1 MTDHFDFGSFMDL
14 DNQAGL
20 RKNCISLF
28 SALAQCPQDVS
39 HVDMYKSA
47 LINDPLVDSLEGLH
61 STVTAIDLND
71 ETSIIKSMS
80 LLNLVVPSLND
91 AEEDGLVQSQRIVAP
106 ALDERIRLA
115 KTKNDL
121 LTIAQLLQWIDQSAE
136 ASQRLHQLTD
146 LLDQDAAIF
155 EKVLSAL
162 TSADRAAAMGSL
174 LATLLENHHVGFI
187 AGDRRELLLGR
198 GVEEWLAN
206 LVTNDALSDISDQ
219 DLLSKTL
226 CTMQFDEEVLDEHPN
241 FMDHLM
247 ASCIILTSTG
257 KTDNSSFLFLLL
269 VLDEALFDTLRKIND
284 TVQEVRN

>member
-28 SALAQCPQDVS
+28 SALARCPQDVS
-39 HVDMYKSA
+39 DVEIYKSA
-47 LINDPLVDSLEGLH
+47 LINDQLVDSLEGLH
-61 STVTAIDLND
+61 NTVNAIDLDD

-80 LLNLVVPSLND
+80 LLNLVVPSLSG
-91 AEEDGLVQSQRIVAP
+91 AEDDGLVQSQRIVVP

-136 ASQRLHQLTD
+136 ASQRLHQLID
-146 LLDQDAAIF
+146 LLDRDAAIF

-162 TSADRAAAMGSL
+162 TNADQIAAMGSL
-174 LATLLENHHVGFI
+174 LAALLENHHVGFI
-187 AGDRRELLLGR
+187 AGERRGLLLRR

-226 CTMQFDEEVLDEHPN
+226 CTMQFDEGVLDEHPD
-241 FMDHLM
+241 FMDHLTS
-247 ASCIILTSTG
+247 SCIILTSTG

-269 VLDEALFDTLRKIND
+269 IMDEALFDTLRKIND
-284 TVQEVRN
+284 TVQEIRN

>member
-91 AEEDGLVQSQRIVAP
+91 AEDDGLVQSQRIVAP

-162 TSADRAAAMGSL
+162 TIADRAAAMGSL

>member
-91 AEEDGLVQSQRIVAP
+91 AEDDRLVQSQRIVAP

-136 ASQRLHQLTD
+136 ASQRLHQLID

-162 TSADRAAAMGSL
+162 PSADRAAAMGSL

-187 AGDRRELLLGR
+187 AGDRRELLLER

-219 DLLSKTL
+219 DLLSKML
-226 CTMQFDEEVLDEHPN
+226 CTMQFDEEVLDEHPD

-247 ASCIILTSTG
+247 ASCIMLTSTG

-284 TVQEVRN
+284 TVQEIRN

>member
-91 AEEDGLVQSQRIVAP
+91 AEDDRLVQSQRIVAP

-136 ASQRLHQLTD
+136 ASQRLHQLID
-146 LLDQDAAIF
+146 LLDQDTAIF

-162 TSADRAAAMGSL
+162 TSADRACL
-174 LATLLENHHVGFI
+174 LY
-187 AGDRRELLLGR
+187 
-198 GVEEWLAN
+198 
-206 LVTNDALSDISDQ
+206 
-219 DLLSKTL
+219 
-226 CTMQFDEEVLDEHPN
+226 
-241 FMDHLM
+241 
-247 ASCIILTSTG
+247 TSPSPR
-257 KTDNSSFLFLLL
+257 D
-269 VLDEALFDTLRKIND
+269 
-284 TVQEVRN
+284 

>member
-28 SALAQCPQDVS
+28 SALAQCPQDAGD
-39 HVDMYKSA
+39 VDMYKSA

-91 AEEDGLVQSQRIVAP
+91 AEDDRLVQSQRIVAP

-174 LATLLENHHVGFI
+174 VATLLENHHVGFI
-187 AGDRRELLLGR
+187 AGDRRKLLLGR

-206 LVTNDALSDISDQ
+206 LVTNDALSEISDQ

-226 CTMQFDEEVLDEHPN
+226 CTMKFDEEVVDEHPD
-241 FMDHLM
+241 FMDHLL
-247 ASCIILTSTG
+247 ASCMVLTSTG

>member
-1 MTDHFDFGSFMDL
+1 MADHFDFGSFMDL

-39 HVDMYKSA
+39 HVDIYKSA
-47 LINDPLVDSLEGLH
+47 LIKDPLVDSLEGLH
-61 STVTAIDLND
+61 STVKLIDLND

-91 AEEDGLVQSQRIVAP
+91 AEDDRLVQSQRIVAP
-106 ALDERIRLA
+106 ALDERVRLA

-226 CTMQFDEEVLDEHPN
+226 CTMQFDEEILDEHPD